1 MFQRPGRVALLAGG
15 LALALGAAVLAKDE
29 SALPAAVKR
38 LLDCRLVAADPARLA
53 CYDAAAVELAGLLT
67 KGEIVAVDKDQVR
80 KVRRQAFGFKLPSL
94 NILERSDKPEE
105 IEQIFATVTEAH
117 QRADQTWVVTL
128 DDGAVWSQVDREKL
142 SKYPRKGSKAEVRR
156 ASLGTYFLRLDGQT
170 AIRAKRVE

>member
-1 MFQRPGRVALLAGG
+1 M
-15 LALALGAAVLAKDE
+15 
-29 SALPAAVKR
+29 
-38 LLDCRLVAADPARLA
+38 
-53 CYDAAAVELAGLLT
+53 
-67 KGEIVAVDKDQVR
+67 
-80 KVRRQAFGFKLPSL
+80 
-94 NILERSDKPEE
+94 
-105 IEQIFATVTEAH
+105 TEAH